1 MSGSNDLFDDVLHE
15 LMLEGS
21 RPSYEALLRWCER
34 YPQYRDELEQF
45 FTIWAVQQAL
55 PERSPIDEER
65 FGAQAVKHARAILRR
80 QGLSA
85 TPERVAPPADETKPL
100 KEFDQYVLTAIY
112 LLRGEG
118 YAVSITEKV
127 DEMTGKENLTAST
140 FAALSRLEGRGLVE
154 SREKEAPAA
163 AVLHGHTCGRARVGQ
178 LQRRRARLDRRPGK
192 LDLTTFREEGLN
204 PAGSFRCYS

>member
-45 FTIWAVQQAL
+45 FTIWAVQEAL

-127 DEMTGKENLTAST
+127 DEMTGKENLVGST
-140 FAALSRLEGRGLVE
+140 FAALSRLQGRGLVE
-154 SREKEAPAA
+154 SRQNEAQP
-163 AVLHGHTCGRARVGQ
+163 
-178 LQRRRARLDRRPGK
+178 RRYY
-192 LDLTTFREEGLN
+192 TVT
-204 PAGSFRCYS
+204 PAGERVLANCKGVVRAWIDGLENSI

>member
-15 LMLEGS
+15 LTLEES

-45 FTIWAVQQAL
+45 FTIWAVQEAL
-55 PERSPIDEER
+55 PEHSPIDEER

-118 YAVSITEKV
+118 YVVSITGKV
-127 DEMTGKENLTAST
+127 DEMTGKKNLIAYT
-140 FAALSRLEGRGLVE
+140 FAALDRLERRGLIE
-154 SREKEAPAA
+154 SRKDAA
-163 AVLHGHTCGRARVGQ
+163 GPREYYKVTLPGERVLASCKGAARAWI
-178 LQRRRARLDRRPGK
+178 D
-192 LDLTTFREEGLN
+192 GLEN
-204 PAGSFRCYS
+204 PI